1 MTTHSSNT
9 AKSFQK
15 LLQFAVSQGPSKTDV
30 SATSTQVE
38 AVADILLLN
47 SKPMKQP
54 HLLSVTRGAL
64 KEKARKRR
72 TNVIRAVMGNT

>member
-54 HLLSVTRGAL
+54 HLLPVTRGAL